1 MTFAQLKKSKTIDVN
16 VAAGVIIGA
25 CSFFGY
31 TPPAEAVTAFF
42 VVANFILR
50 LVTKGPISEK

>member
-1 MTFAQLKKSKTIDVN
+1 MTFAQIRKSKTIDVN
-16 VAAGVIIGA
+16 VAAGLIIGI

-50 LVTKGPISEK
+50 LITKGPVSAK